1 MVASSD
7 IQSKHGEFYG
17 LYFGGWMF
25 MNGLIQQFAFLKVV
39 LDTQMA
45 RSQNPVKTLICST
58 PLSSADA
65 SCRRI
70 RAIFHDIRE
79 YKGDI

>member
-1 MVASSD
+1 MPRKRWA
-7 IQSKHGEFYG
+7 HA
-17 LYFGGWMF
+17 LA
-25 MNGLIQQFAFLKVV
+25 LLKVV
-39 LDTQMA
+39 LNVQMTL
-45 RSQNPVKTLICST
+45 SQNPVKTLICST

>member
-45 RSQNPVKTLICST
+45 RSQNLV
-58 PLSSADA
+58 
-65 SCRRI
+65 
-70 RAIFHDIRE
+70 
-79 YKGDI
+79 

>member
-1 MVASSD
+1 
-7 IQSKHGEFYG
+7 
-17 LYFGGWMF
+17 MF
-25 MNGLIQQFAFLKVV
+25 IMNGLIQQFAFLLKVV

-45 RSQNPVKTLICST
+45 RSQNLVNKTLICST

>member
-1 MVASSD
+1 MAASSE
-7 IQSKHGEFYG
+7 IQSKSGVFNG
-17 LYFGGWMF
+17 LYFGGDMPRKRWAHA
-25 MNGLIQQFAFLKVV
+25 LALLKVV
-39 LDTQMA
+39 LNVQMTL
-45 RSQNPVKTLICST
+45 SQNPVKTLICGT

>member
-25 MNGLIQQFAFLKVV
+25 MNGLIQRLAFLKVV
-39 LDTQMA
+39 LDTQMP
-45 RSQNPVKTLICST
+45 RSQNDGAGL
-58 PLSSADA
+58 
-65 SCRRI
+65 
-70 RAIFHDIRE
+70 
-79 YKGDI
+79 